1 VAGVGAVLFFGLG
14 LLDLGA
20 GLVVVAG
27 FIGWVTAL
35 ALLWRGRDAGVSDT
49 RTRVAIA
56 AFLGGLAVVAGILID
71 WVFAVT
77 VQGGVLGTIDY
88 VGERYG
94 IVAPLAILAATVV
107 AGIRAR

>member
-1 VAGVGAVLFFGLG
+1 VLFFALG

-35 ALLWRGRDAGVSDT
+35 ALLWRGRDAGLSEA
-49 RTRVAIA
+49 RTRIAIA
-56 AFLGGLAVVAGILID
+56 ALLGGWAVVAGIVVD

-77 VQGGVLGTIDY
+77 VQGGVLGPIDY

-94 IVAPLAILAATVV
+94 LVAPLAILVAATV
-107 AGIRAR
+107 AGLRAR